1 LVSLVFEFEVMA
13 VNHHVSPPVGGP
25 FTVVV
30 PMEFSSNLLGP
41 KKIWTVAMMTP
52 LH

>member
-13 VNHHVSPPVGGP
+13 VNHVSPPVGGP

-30 PMEFSSNLLGP
+30 PMEFSSNLLRP